1 VRVVFVAHS
10 YPRRED
16 DVAGSFLLRLAR
28 ALRGVGVDVRVV
40 APSAPG
46 LAASDEFDGVRVER
60 YRYAPRSLETLA
72 YTGTMAEAVRA
83 SWGARAALGGLLVA
97 SAAAARRAARAWR
110 ADLVHAHWWFPG
122 GAAVASAPARAG
134 RPLVVTMHGSD
145 VRLARGLAPARAAY
159 ARVVR
164 RAGALTAVSS
174 YLCAESRA
182 MAPDVACEVAPM
194 PVAADLF
201 VPPPSGAPRGGVL
214 FVGRLTRQKG
224 VDTLLRAAAAFEA
237 PLTVCGSGPEE
248 GALRT
253 LAADLGLGRR
263 VRWLPA
269 QPQSRLAD
277 LFREAAVVGMPSHEE
292 GLGLVAVEAAL
303 CGTPVVGFRSGGLV
317 DVVDDGATGFLVP
330 PGDVGALA
338 RALDRVTGDA
348 ALAVALGAAAR
359 ARATRFAPDHVAA
372 RYRAIYDRVIAASAR
387 PDR

>member
-1 VRVVFVAHS
+1 
-10 YPRRED
+10 
-16 DVAGSFLLRLAR
+16 
-28 ALRGVGVDVRVV
+28 
-40 APSAPG
+40 
-46 LAASDEFDGVRVER
+46 
-60 YRYAPRSLETLA
+60 
-72 YTGTMAEAVRA
+72 
-83 SWGARAALGGLLVA
+83 
-97 SAAAARRAARAWR
+97 
-110 ADLVHAHWWFPG
+110 
-122 GAAVASAPARAG
+122 
-134 RPLVVTMHGSD
+134 
-145 VRLARGLAPARAAY
+145 
-159 ARVVR
+159 
-164 RAGALTAVSS
+164 
-174 YLCAESRA
+174 

-372 RYRAIYDRVIAASAR
+372 RYRAIYDRVIAARAR